1 MFLHPL
7 VAFFMVIWLG
17 FLGRGALVDRSAPH
31 AFFWGMFIFGVA
43 LTAGGFIPEAIKA
56 KRLISETLRNATIN
70 AAQQQT
76 PVC

>member
-7 VAFFMVIWLG
+7 VALFMLIWLG
-17 FLGRGALVDRSAPH
+17 VVGRGALVDRSTPH
-31 AFFWGMFIFGVA
+31 AFLWSMFIFGIA

-70 AAQQQT
+70 TVQQQT